1 MMQAPKL
8 KPTVQMAFKFCM
20 LKTLKYSRELG
31 SILVVE
37 IHLNCYLADLKM
49 YVQQKE
55 ASNN

>member
-1 MMQAPKL
+1 
-8 KPTVQMAFKFCM
+8 MAFKFCM

-49 YVQQKE
+49 YI
-55 ASNN
+55 